1 MTPPTPSSGRP
12 RRGLGQRLAGLLPP
26 PRDQAL
32 IRLARAARDL
42 TLGRSVPPP
51 ARTDGQTRRLQRAAA
66 LIDRGNPTGA
76 LAQLEPVLAAR
87 PTDAW
92 ALELR
97 GLAQRT
103 SRIRGRSSDR
113 AGLAD
118 DAAAAIRNL
127 GALGHSEP
135 ILLPYYP
142 LSPGSPFQELFYSRA
157 FEHGVAPLPLFNLED
172 VDELL
177 PFAQSGAHVV
187 LHLHWVNRVLHGVT
201 APEEARIRTDAFL
214 ARIDRFLDAG
224 GRLVW
229 TVHNVLPHGCLL
241 PSEEAELRQQII
253 ARATIVHIL
262 AARTAEAAA
271 EYYAIPAGK
280 ILHVPLPSF
289 RGAYEDIVSRNA
301 ARYALGLD
309 PDDRVYTF
317 IGTLKPYKGMT
328 DLLDAW
334 EVVAHDAAPRRLV
347 VAGAPNGD
355 PETRRFLDRAAANP
369 RVSLHAR
376 TIPAADIQLFL
387 HAADVVVLPYQRTL
401 NSATLLLALTF
412 GVPIVAPAVPWIT
425 EILTPE
431 AATTF
436 EPGSRDS
443 LVAALRDADRLR
455 RPEAREAARRLA
467 AGEDPGVL
475 SARFAEGLGAAVR
488 SGTGA
493 NTAP

>member
-1 MTPPTPSSGRP
+1 MTSSGQP
-12 RRGLGQRLAGLLPP
+12 QRGLGQRVAALLPP

-32 IRLARAARDL
+32 IRLVRAARDL
-42 TLGRSVPPP
+42 TLGRPTPPP

-66 LIDRGNPTGA
+66 AIERGDPAGA

-87 PTDAW
+87 PTDPW
-92 ALELR
+92 ARELR
-97 GLAQRT
+97 GTALRT
-103 SRIRGRSSDR
+103 ARIRGRSGDR
-113 AGLAD
+113 ADLLV
-118 DAAAAIRNL
+118 DATAAIRSL
-127 GALGHSEP
+127 SALGHAEP
-135 ILLPYYP
+135 ILLPYHP
-142 LSPGSPFQELFYSRA
+142 LSPGSPFQDLFYSRA
-157 FEHGVAPLPLFNLED
+157 FEHGVAPLPLFHLED
-172 VDELL
+172 IEELL
-177 PFAQSGAHVV
+177 PLAQAGTHVV
-187 LHLHWVNRVLHGVT
+187 LHLHWLNRVLHSVT
-201 APEEARIRTDAFL
+201 TPEEARVRTEAFL
-214 ARIDRFLDAG
+214 ARIDRFLAGG

-229 TVHNVLPHGCLL
+229 TVHNVLPHDCLL
-241 PSEEAELRQQII
+241 PGEEAELRRQIV

-262 AARTAEAAA
+262 AARTVEAAA
-271 EYYAIPAGK
+271 EYYAIPAAK

-317 IGTLKPYKGMT
+317 IGGLKPYKGMT

-334 EVVAHDAAPRRLV
+334 EVVANDTVQRRLV
-347 VAGAPNGD
+347 VAGAPDGSS
-355 PETRRFLDRAAANP
+355 ETSRFLERAAADP

-412 GVPIVAPAVPWIT
+412 GVPIIAPAVPWIAD
-425 EILTPE
+425 IVTPE
-431 AATTF
+431 TATTF

-455 RPEAREAARRLA
+455 HPRAREAAHQIA
-467 AGEDPGVL
+467 AAEDPAVL
-475 SARFAEGLGAAVR
+475 SARFAEGVGAALRAHAV
-488 SGTGA
+488 
-493 NTAP
+493 TAT